1 MSNFLINTLLSH
13 YPDPEDLINNLC
25 WPSSSR
31 PEIEEIEALT
41 ILIKELSNKSQ
52 EERFICK
59 VQSVIWDQCMSLLK
73 MISSADDGGKDLLSS
88 VCGLFAVC
96 VSTCQTD
103 DVSEQVS
110 HGLLQVLMTRDDAN
124 NETGRL
130 DVDVAIEVTAV
141 LLSSI
146 SYDRDIIFRTLSCTL
161 CCVKDLSDS
170 IVSKIIVRIWFTILK
185 SCHKEAESEVLH
197 QIWEDLLS
205 WHQRDQTESVSARV
219 LLCLTALS
227 DHLYSWETS
236 QNRPDPRRSQRFF
249 RAIQAGLTHK
259 DSVTRKRALYLLTRC
274 VALAEIKKEDVFTS
288 VEPHTDEIL
297 FRWMPEQQH
306 LLREFWEDFALVL
319 ETLEENQIH
328 VIRPVLKRIDVLVET
343 TATDIQGGL
352 FSPSWLLCVYQRMFH
367 SENKA
372 VMKEG
377 VNHLLEL
384 KALHHSA
391 FALAF
396 SQFVIGPLMD
406 VLAESALYHRAP
418 QQNIKD
424 CPELGVKLQIFMV
437 NFFSS
442 LPEEN
447 RGSVLLQIIQRL
459 GSRQWC
465 AVPLLFL
472 SQALSCL
479 PPCPL
484 LGSDGLNA
492 FREVMR
498 CTMITHQVLLRGASQ
513 CFLLHAALCLT
524 DVSAVSLDEIFGFL
538 AHFRADESLCRGTA
552 LWKELCNWLQ
562 TNEGRFLLTD
572 GDLGSSELRSKV
584 ASIFSYVQQRLNTFL
599 AVPANSDQKGSLPDP
614 AEAELVA
621 RAVLLTADLQ
631 KTRDEE
637 PGLELLLQPLLDVLR
652 RLSTNVYLVLHKT
665 DKSLQLMLRLLQLHR
680 RRSDTEQE
688 NEDVVAVALKTHMLS
703 VVDSVQEFLLRR
715 LSGELKELCDVER
728 SELYLSVLREL
739 VLTYSTVSWYGLN
752 LQQNY
757 IPKLTT
763 HCLRILNE
771 PSEQNPSVPGQV
783 QRAVSM
789 GTLALLC
796 DMADQGVLKSQSEA
810 MRSLHSLTDYFYP
823 SSSSSSSSQH
833 LNQTLL
839 KPTTVTLGHPED
851 GLLLKDWGRIVAQF
865 IGDQWT
871 CLSFLQKCTGTV
883 RAPEAPEVPEVLRAA
898 VDALALL
905 PGHLVLPV
913 LDFMASVLPQVV
925 QCEESLCV
933 EVICASWKVVQ
944 ALSTNPH
951 DFWSTLLGFVRLAF
965 DHGLLQ
971 LTEEQNP
978 SITACIQQILSE
990 LMELAQV
997 RSGVFNVLIQ
1007 HCCETWLPAEG
1018 VQSDAVFSTALLH
1031 LDILTEACVYGPV
1044 FRRDQRLVQEVQSY
1058 VEQLGDSCAANT
1070 AVSSDNRDDQFP
1082 RVCALAFLCRLNPS
1096 NRLHQR
1102 LMEELVL
1109 RLLRKD
1115 AEISKSKVRY
1125 YSNSIQHRVKNRVWQ
1140 TLLLLLH
1147 KLRPEFVSECVLSHV
1162 CEAGF
1167 CSNQASVKYLI
1178 EWNLILILHLNPS
1191 HIQNLWNCFSL
1202 EHEKTKTSI
1211 CTFLSVLVHLNVL
1224 FPKLQEKEVQW
1235 RRAVEVSLQWC
1246 FSHNFS
1252 VRLYA
1257 LLALKRV
1264 WELEDAHVLME
1275 ESLGGLTT
1283 VVQACL
1289 QQAEAMQNTGNAMK
1303 NWSRIQEHFF
1313 FSAFHPIRDYSVE
1326 TIFQTFPSLS
1336 ELADD
1341 EWIPPWKFES
1351 FVVFPMCAALPLKNS
1366 VRDLCELQ
1374 PGDWIQQD
1382 KGVLD
1387 QDERWAEVQKKITP
1401 WKLSVQEQ
1409 EPELMAQQRAAR
1421 LGKLTSNLLVVAS
1434 LIDKPTNLGGLCRTC
1449 EIFGAKAL
1457 VLDSLRHSNDKQFQ
1471 ALSVSSELWLPM
1483 LEVKPAELS
1492 DYLQRKKREGYWVI
1506 GVEQTS
1512 NSQSLQDYTFPE
1524 RSLLLLGNE
1533 REGIPANLLQLVD
1546 VCVEIPQHGVTRSLN
1561 VHVSAALLVWE
1572 YTRQHL
1578 GQNPAV

>member
-13 YPDPEDLINNLC
+13 HPDPEDLFNTLC
-25 WPSSSR
+25 WPSTSR
-31 PEIEEIEALT
+31 PDIEKIEALT
-41 ILIKELSNKSQ
+41 VLIKVLSSKSQ

-59 VQSVIWDQCMSLLK
+59 VQSVIWNQCMPL
-73 MISSADDGGKDLLSS
+73 MQTISSADDGGKDLLSA

-96 VSTCQTD
+96 VSSCQTHD
-103 DVSEQVS
+103 IPEKVS
-110 HGLLQVLMTRDDAN
+110 HVLLPVLMSRDDAN
-124 NETGRL
+124 HETSRF
-130 DVDVAIEVTAV
+130 DMDVAIEVTAV

-146 SYDRDIIFRTLSCTL
+146 SYDRDIISRTLSCTL
-161 CCVKDLSDS
+161 CCAKDLSDS
-170 IVSKIIVRIWFTILK
+170 IISKIIVRIWFTILK
-185 SCHKEAESEVLH
+185 SCDKDTESEILQ
-197 QIWEDLLS
+197 QIWDDLLS

-227 DHLYSWETS
+227 DHLYSTETS
-236 QNRPDPRRSQRFF
+236 QTRPDPRRSQRFF
-249 RAIQAGLTHK
+249 KAIQAGLTHK

-274 VALAEIKKEDVFTS
+274 VALAEIKKEDVFTNE
-288 VEPHTDEIL
+288 EPDTDEIL
-297 FRWMPEQQH
+297 FRWTPEKKQ
-306 LLREFWEDFALVL
+306 LLREFWEDYALVL

-328 VIRPVLKRIDVLVET
+328 VIRPVLNRIDMLVET

-384 KALHHSA
+384 KALHRPV

-406 VLAESALYHRAP
+406 VLAESSLYHRAP
-418 QQNIKD
+418 QQNIRD
-424 CPELGVKLQIFMV
+424 CPELGVKLQIFIV
-437 NFFSS
+437 NFFNS
-442 LPEEN
+442 LPKEN
-447 RGSVLLQIIQRL
+447 RGSVLLQLIQRL
-459 GSRQWC
+459 GSRHWC

-472 SQALSCL
+472 SQALACL
-479 PPCPL
+479 SPSPL
-484 LGSDGLNA
+484 LGSEGLHA
-492 FREVMR
+492 FREILR

-524 DVSAVSLDEIFGFL
+524 DVSTVSLDEIFGL
-538 AHFRADESLCRGTA
+538 LVHFRADESLCRGTA

-562 TNEGRFLLTD
+562 ANEGCFRLTN
-572 GDLGSSELRSKV
+572 GDSGSSEELHAETSNRDG
-584 ASIFSYVQQRLNTFL
+584 ASIFSYVQQRLKTFL
-599 AVPANSDQKGSLPDP
+599 TVPASSDQTGSLPDP
-614 AEAELVA
+614 GEAELLA

-631 KTRDEE
+631 QTRSEE

-652 RLSTNVYLVLHKT
+652 RLSTNVYLVLQKT
-665 DKSLQLMLRLLQLHR
+665 DRSLQLLLRLLQLHR
-680 RRSDTEQE
+680 RRSDTEE
-688 NEDVVAVALKTHMLS
+688 NEDVVAVALKTHVLS
-703 VVDSVQEFLLRR
+703 VVESVQEFLLRR
-715 LSGELKELCDVER
+715 LSGELRELCDVER
-728 SELYLSVLREL
+728 SDLYLSVLREL
-739 VLTYSTVSWYGLN
+739 VLTYSTVSWYGSN

-757 IPKLTT
+757 IPKLITN
-763 HCLRILNE
+763 CLRILSE
-771 PSEQNPSVPGQV
+771 PSEQV
-783 QRAVSM
+783 QRAVGM
-789 GTLALLC
+789 ATLALLC
-796 DMADQGVLKSQSEA
+796 DIADRGVLHSRSEA

-823 SSSSSSSSQH
+823 SSSSSSQH
-833 LNQTLL
+833 LNITLL
-839 KPTTVTLGHPED
+839 KPTSVTVSDSVDSLV
-851 GLLLKDWGRIVAQF
+851 LKDWGRIVAQF
-865 IGDQWT
+865 IRDQWT
-871 CLSFLQKCTGTV
+871 CLSFLQKSAGTLQ
-883 RAPEAPEVPEVLRAA
+883 APEVPEVLRAA

-913 LDFMASVLPQVV
+913 LDFMASILPQVV
-925 QCEESLCV
+925 QCDESLCT
-933 EVICASWKVVQ
+933 EAICASWKVVQ

-951 DFWSTLLGFVRLAF
+951 DFWSTLQGFVRLAF
-965 DHGLLQ
+965 HQGLLQ

-978 SITACIQQILSE
+978 RITACIQQILTE

-1007 HCCETWLPAEG
+1007 HCCETWLPSVTAENI
-1018 VQSDAVFSTALLH
+1018 QSDTVFSTALLH

-1058 VEQLGDSCAANT
+1058 VEQLGDSCAANI
-1070 AVSSDNRDDQFP
+1070 AVISDNRDDQFP
-1082 RVCALAFLCRLNPS
+1082 RVCVLTFLCRLNPS
-1096 NRLHQR
+1096 NQLHQR
-1102 LMEELVL
+1102 LMEELVQ

-1178 EWNLILILHLNPS
+1178 EWTLILVLYQNPS

-1202 EHEKTKTSI
+1202 DHEKTKTSI

-1224 FPKLQEKEVQW
+1224 LPKLQDKEVQW

-1252 VRLYA
+1252 IRLYA

-1264 WELEDAHVLME
+1264 WELEDAHVLPE
-1275 ESLGGLTT
+1275 ENLGGLTT

-1303 NWSRIQEHFF
+1303 NWSRIQDHFF

-1326 TIFQTFPSLS
+1326 TIFLIFPRLS
-1336 ELADD
+1336 ELAED
-1341 EWIPPWKFES
+1341 EWLPLWKFEG
-1351 FVVFPMCAALPLKNS
+1351 FVDFPMGAGLPLKNP
-1366 VRDLCELQ
+1366 VTDLCGLQ

-1382 KGVLD
+1382 KGDLE
-1387 QDERWAEVQKKITP
+1387 QEERWAEVQKKITP
-1401 WKLSVQEQ
+1401 WKQSVQEQ

-1421 LGKLTSNLLVVAS
+1421 LGKLTSNLIVVAS

-1457 VLDSLRHSNDKQFQ
+1457 VLDSLRHVNDKQFQ

-1492 DYLQRKKREGYWVI
+1492 DFLQLKKREGYWVI

-1578 GQNPAV
+1578 GQNAGS